1 MTYRMS
7 LQESLKGIRSL
18 YSYMEIHTEL
28 MSMMKQEY
36 DELNTFFGNQEVK
49 MVRLVKK
56 PMSDYTVKT
65 QIQSDTQVQPPQE
78 QQPPQPPQ
86 PQQQPQQPQP
96 QQQTDSKQLK
106 QWQKEQEQK
115 KLAQLNSE
123 GIDPT
128 TLLTVE
134 NVRKWITEEGKT
146 FAYVA
151 REYLGIPE
159 GKVADFGKKHNIR
172 SSISKKRAV
181 LAATT
186 RVQQLRN

>member
-1 MTYRMS
+1 
-7 LQESLKGIRSL
+7 
-18 YSYMEIHTEL
+18 MEIHTEL
-28 MSMMKQEY
+28 MAMMKQEY
-36 DELNTFFGNQEVK
+36 DELNTFFGNQDQEVK

-56 PMSDYTVKT
+56 PTADYTVKT
-65 QIQSDTQVQPPQE
+65 HTEIKTENQEHQS
-78 QQPPQPPQ
+78 QQQPQPPQ
-86 PQQQPQQPQP
+86 QQP
-96 QQQTDSKQLK
+96 QQTDSKQLK

-115 KLAQLNSE
+115 KLAQLTAD
-123 GIDPT
+123 GIDPSS
-128 TLLTVE
+128 LLTVE

-186 RVQQLRN
+186 RVQQLRS